1 MQLPDLINGT
11 FEMLAAAAV
20 LNNCWTVWLH
30 KQVRGVSIASTAFF
44 LIWGLWN
51 CFYYPHLDQFFSFAG
66 GIAIT
71 IANVIYVA
79 LLVRYRKKPDPVV
92 LHLGGKRVGTMRIH
106 RTMQQ
111 EENLRTFYGMDLSGQ
126 RDTTVETTVIFDD
139 VPPQQRGLAR
149 HFATQTRPAP

>member
-11 FEMLAAAAV
+11 FELLAAAAV
-20 LNNCWTVWLH
+20 LNNCWTVWQH

-79 LLVRYRKKPDPVV
+79 LLVRYR
-92 LHLGGKRVGTMRIH
+92 
-106 RTMQQ
+106 
-111 EENLRTFYGMDLSGQ
+111 S
-126 RDTTVETTVIFDD
+126 
-139 VPPQQRGLAR
+139 VPPVFFIGRPMGDGTYEAVEADEHAIYGGYQDFPFRSCNHYGV
-149 HFATQTRPAP
+149 ATSPHSVDRP